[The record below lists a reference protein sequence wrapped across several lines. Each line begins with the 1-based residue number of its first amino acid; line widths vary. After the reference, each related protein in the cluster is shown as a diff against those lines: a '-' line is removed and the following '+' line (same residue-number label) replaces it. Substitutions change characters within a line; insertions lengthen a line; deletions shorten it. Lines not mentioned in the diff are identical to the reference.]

1 MGDAEIDI
9 YEHEKELSEQEMKL
23 YEQEMKLSEQE
34 MEFRTLNLYICA
46 WNQLQL
52 DSLEWFYTFF

>member
-1 MGDAEIDI
+1 MGDAEIEL
-9 YEHEKELSEQEMKL
+9 YEHEKELSEQEI
-23 YEQEMKLSEQE
+23 KLSEPE